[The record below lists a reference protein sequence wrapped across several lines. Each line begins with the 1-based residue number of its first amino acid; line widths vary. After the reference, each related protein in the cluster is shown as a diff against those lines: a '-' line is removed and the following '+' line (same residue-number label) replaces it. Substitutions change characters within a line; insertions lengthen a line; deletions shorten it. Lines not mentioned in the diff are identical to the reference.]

1 MCNCILWV
9 RRRLLALLLI
19 IGCMAVS
26 ATASATVCF
35 LPDAE
40 DCGLSSASDG
50 NSVCDGSTTYAS
62 VTDCNNSITLHN
74 NSQYCEK
81 DGACYRR
88 YCKYPTQSDCE
99 AGVKDYT
106 HKYDH
111 FFCVYDSST
120 SCYDLQNTPCIE
132 KTTKTGCDGYKLDA
146 PTEGKT
152 CGSCSQRVVTETCSA
167 EGLPG
172 ETDEYKTVY
181 DCVEPKYQQIGC
193 DSFDKTETEKN
204 TLEAAPNNYHC
215 TSCTKTNQKQDY
227 EGHWND
233 YGKGDT
239 MYKCKPTCATYG
251 LVTSC
256 SQGSGEAGTIAFVE
270 DTKGRTNYDGKK
282 CGTCGCTPKPCTGF
296 DYTEDTLSDK
306 SNATSCD
313 LGCDKGKKWKCNT
326 EYKYDSSTKSCIQN
340 EKTCEQWVAENFP
353 DFSIVKS
360 NLYSNVTGKT
370 LLLNDLSM
378 TTSAN
383 VNGGTLVGPKYF
395 NYDKCQALDTPTIS
409 VTSKLTPAVT
419 LTDGTISDLNI
430 HFDQVVYKYDGYIT
444 EACSFYEDCI
454 SGNYTY
460 QFYDYVRSNG
470 FNCPDSFSAEVEG
483 DDELLC
489 RAYNLIKSDYNNN
502 CYDPYNTL
510 LYNYHQLKECSDSY
524 DNDCSCTK
532 ANSTVCK
539 AMNYAHNYCAN
550 NTHSAVEGYGKMH
563 NISISTKPD
572 TNVAGLINNKG
583 GVLTL
588 SGNNNF
594 VASTGYDKNSFGVFA
609 RNVIIADGTTRV
621 YSGRGF
627 SLYNYD
633 SKAEL
638 TINKDATLI
647 IEYADFNGLDMTWGG
662 TANIYGKLKISS
674 WGSGGKYNNDIAT
687 DKGIIN
693 AKSTS
698 CIIIPNGASGTGGY
712 TGTVNSGT
720 LNFATGA
727 QLKIR
732 GTCKKATTSGS
743 AVIKDRDK
751 PNNLYGDFTSHPS
764 GFTASCD
771 ASCN

>member
-1 MCNCILWV
+1 MCI
-9 RRRLLALLLI
+9 
-19 IGCMAVS
+19 
-26 ATASATVCF
+26 
-35 LPDAE
+35 
-40 DCGLSSASDG
+40 
-50 NSVCDGSTTYAS
+50 
-62 VTDCNNSITLHN
+62 
-74 NSQYCEK
+74 
-81 DGACYRR
+81 
-88 YCKYPTQSDCE
+88 
-99 AGVKDYT
+99 
-106 HKYDH
+106 
-111 FFCVYDSST
+111 
-120 SCYDLQNTPCIE
+120 
-132 KTTKTGCDGYKLDA
+132 
-146 PTEGKT
+146 
-152 CGSCSQRVVTETCSA
+152 
-167 EGLPG
+167 
-172 ETDEYKTVY
+172 
-181 DCVEPKYQQIGC
+181 
-193 DSFDKTETEKN
+193 
-204 TLEAAPNNYHC
+204 
-215 TSCTKTNQKQDY
+215 
-227 EGHWND
+227 
-233 YGKGDT
+233 
-239 MYKCKPTCATYG
+239 
-251 LVTSC
+251 
-256 SQGSGEAGTIAFVE
+256 
-270 DTKGRTNYDGKK
+270 
-282 CGTCGCTPKPCTGF
+282 

-306 SNATSCD
+306 SNNVETCNP
-313 LGCDKGKKWKCNT
+313 GCGEGTKYKCKKG
-326 EYKYDSSTKSCIQN
+326 YVYDSKSKSCKAKNPNDGKIYYVTVDANITPQFNKDSKSSGAAVHYAYGFTFSGKFTLPDVSNDTFFTEN
-340 EKTCEQWVAENFP
+340 EIGFAAKLQATANVSCSSTEEHDLRVYTQPAYPKMGKEQTVSAYDLDNAKGTTDNTFTSTNANCTMQKYELDKTNSKYWVGFATGQALSTDDNLFTNCKTISKNGSSRTICIKYTDVQDITCERWVAENFP

-360 NLYSNVTGKT
+360 GHYLNVTGKT
-370 LLLNDLSM
+370 LLLNDLNM

-460 QFYDYVRSNG
+460 HFYDYVRSNG
-470 FNCPDSFSAEVEG
+470 FNCPDSFSAEVES

-489 RAYNLIKSDYNNN
+489 RAYNLIKSDYNN

-510 LYNYHQLKECSDSY
+510 LYNDHQLKECSDSY
-524 DNDCSCTK
+524 GHDCSCTE

-550 NTHSAVEGYGKMH
+550 NTYSAVEGYGKMH

-594 VASTGYDKNSFGVFA
+594 VASADYDKNSFGVFA

-627 SLYNYD
+627 SIYNYD

-647 IEYADFNGLDMTWGG
+647 IEYAHFNGLDMTWGG
-662 TANIYGKLKISS
+662 TANIYGKLKVSS
-674 WGSGGKYNNDIAT
+674 WGSGGKFHNDIAT
-687 DKGIIN
+687 NKGTIN

-720 LNFATGA
+720 LNFATGS
-727 QLKIR
+727 QLKIK
-732 GTCKKATTSGS
+732 GICKKATTSGS
-743 AVIKDRDK
+743 AVIKDQDK